1 MTARA
6 QAAFGMSRQ
15 PGERWTRFATRIA
28 NAFGLVLVLV
38 LLTYVLASVT
48 PYSGWTAVLIV
59 VVSSASAA
67 VGLTSA
73 EARPWLVRWGIPLAG
88 VAVRLAMV
96 KPPVGSSVA
105 TGANPTLPM
114 RLPV

>member
-6 QAAFGMSRQ
+6 PAAFGMSRQ

-73 EARPWLVRWGIPLAG
+73 EARPWLLRWGIRLPG
-88 VAVRLAMV
+88 VAG
-96 KPPVGSSVA
+96 P
-105 TGANPTLPM
+105 LPL
-114 RLPV
+114 RQTPRST